1 MGNGITREN
10 EYFKWSLEYRMV
22 TYIRIAPSGS
32 KFILLIGDLGH
43 SKIID
48 FRQDGKNIWK
58 NVLF

>member
-1 MGNGITREN
+1 
-10 EYFKWSLEYRMV
+10 MV